1 MSSPRARL
9 PGRRVRRLAAAT
21 LVLLTG
27 LVVGPAMRVEAAPT
41 LSVVLGGTG
50 RVLQG
55 GNVSYTLR
63 ACNPFGPDTYN
74 LTFRQVLPAGL
85 SYVSTS
91 GTATS
96 PTTYPNSPAA
106 GQTTLVWNNVSDL
119 QTNVCQSI
127 GISVAV
133 DPVNHPVGS
142 VFATT
147 GQAFSNTDPR
157 VLVKFLAN
165 GTVNSSTA
173 PGSGTSGSVST
184 TVIPYQLRKS
194 GGGELLRGA
203 HTNSTSFS
211 LTIENNLIAPTG
223 AFTVDDFLPPS
234 LELLGCTTTDNTPA
248 GALEYTGSARLS
260 PSACSYVGA
269 LGSPTVTI
277 TTMNGSTPVGNA
289 AGTVFTPPIGT
300 TWVRWTFPATG
311 PGSQLAA
318 GETQTITYR
327 AGIPLRENRPFTG
340 IVPTPASG
348 QQGANLGNNTGP
360 WTEEG
365 QVAPS
370 TLADGAE
377 RTGTNSASA
386 GAAYNGPRV
395 LGAGTFY
402 GDTASSS
409 FQAEDLAT
417 DKSASGSV
425 VHAALITSTLT
436 TRTSEYRRVNG
447 MTITDRLPNGTCPEG
462 MPVPSDP
469 NCTSGNVPVIT
480 VNGTPVVVNPP
491 FYASVALGGDGT
503 YAVTWDSTVVPV
515 LASVPPNATV
525 VVTFISRVR
534 PTYQNGQAVLTND
547 DFTNYSYVNGQ
558 IEKEAPGDTAPGTEL
573 GGQADGESIQDD
585 ASAGVAGVNVQLD
598 KKVAVRSSLPNSM
611 AVSSA
616 VGVNCAAGT
625 VAFTSTS
632 TGDYATGDIA
642 CFKLRA
648 FVPVNISASSVK
660 VTDFLPNGMRYIPGS
675 ARTTAAN
682 TVTIPA
688 ATAPVAASP
697 EPDVSGVSLTDG
709 GGTLEWSIGSIDNIG
724 ETFEVTIAVE
734 LVNPET
740 ATAGDLTDNLL
751 KLTSVNTAGQVFAQ
765 RVNTG
770 IVWSMPLPKLRKGV
784 DTIQRP
790 ANATPAYPGDYSAVF
805 SSTGP
810 DQGDGIAVQAFDHV
824 TYRIDLHNTG
834 DIAAKTVTV
843 WDRLPSTPLAITC
856 ADVVSASIT
865 AGGSC
870 VAAPFPHIEWTVPT
884 VAVSPAISP
893 AVTLRYRVAVPDTV
907 NSGAVETNTAGITS
921 YQNPINTAAG
931 TFTYVPSSNL
941 DATQTSNIS
950 AVLNDTV
957 SVVVVTPTPT
967 KTVTLPTCLGS
978 GCTPDVRIGDPVKY
992 RITVDLPR
1000 TKLIDAHL
1008 LDTVPINLTN
1018 VTWTAKLERGA
1029 TDITAGNLVATS
1041 GSGNAI
1047 DVAVID
1053 PFDNTSTVGETAVL
1067 TLDVDAVVADVVGNV
1082 DGFDII
1088 NTAAFSSR
1096 PTIGGTPVVRTSA
1109 NTVVNV
1115 TVPNVTIAK
1124 AIASTSPA
1132 RIPQQGVL
1140 PGDVV
1145 TYEITLAN
1153 TGTGKAF
1160 EVKANDVVPVNL
1172 TPNPSS
1178 ILIDGAAVT
1187 GPDGASFAGQTLSAQ
1202 IDEIA
1207 PGISKK
1213 IRYTATVDTPVTPS
1227 PLLTPGLTNTVTLT
1241 EYRTLPTNPSNPN
1254 IRVISPNT
1262 TATRTV
1268 YPLSKVGDLVWK
1280 DVNGNGVRDAGDN
1293 GLVLPGGVTVTLTG
1307 TDILGNAVNRV
1318 TTSDALT
1325 GTYVIDNLMPSN
1337 ATGYQIVFTRP
1348 PGLYFSPR
1356 AVATPLT
1363 SDTDSDALIAS
1374 GQTAR
1379 FVVLAN
1385 ENITQVDAGLYEPAV
1400 IGNFVFL
1407 DADADGIQDVGETGL
1422 AGATAFLTD
1431 VGGGPVADG
1440 LGNTVGS
1447 QLTSSSGAYSFGAL
1461 PPGTYQVRAV
1471 PPVGYTLSPN
1481 DRLVDDAV
1489 DSDVLAGTGRSSSV
1503 SVIPGETNNTVDAGF
1518 FRAITIGDR
1527 LWIDRNSDG
1536 TRDAADTAGVSG
1548 ATVTLEGAG
1557 LDGVF
1562 GTADDLSGSTTTAG
1576 GGAYSFSKT
1585 GVNNTGAP
1593 LPPGEY
1599 RLTFA
1604 LPATYEFSPA
1614 SVGAPKSSNN
1624 DSDANET
1631 TGVTA
1636 TFTMNDNEATIS
1648 VDAGVWKRVTLGNFV
1663 WEDLNANGIQDV
1675 DEPPVSSVG
1684 VELLD
1689 ATGSSFGVPITAS
1702 TDAFGAWTIPS
1713 IRPGDYRVRF
1723 TPPVGAGWN
1732 FSLTGAGVA
1741 ATDSNPNPATGI
1753 TATFA
1758 VVSGTDDF
1766 TIDAGLYKY
1775 ATLGDLV
1782 WEDVNGN
1789 GVRDVV
1795 DGGVDGIT
1803 VRLLDSSGNPV
1814 LNAGNPIETTTA
1826 GGGIYTFSNVVPG
1839 TYRIGIVKPLGWAF
1853 TVLNSSSATDLTD
1866 SDIARATGV
1875 SDPVTLIS
1883 DQTNNSVDGGMY
1895 RTSQVGDL
1903 VWVDTNGSGV
1913 RDTGENGVAGAVLR
1927 LVDALGVRAI
1937 DASGTSI
1944 ADQTTTGSGA
1954 YAFTNLSP
1962 GSYRV
1967 VVVTRPSGYQ
1977 LTPALVTINGATSA
1991 TDSDADTTTNQT
2003 ALIPLTS
2010 GTAEQTIDV
2019 GMARPVSI
2027 GDQVWVDT
2035 NADGTRSGTET
2046 AGVNGATAALLGA
2059 GLDATFG
2066 TADDVTGS
2074 ATTNASGI
2082 YTFTRA
2088 GINNTG
2094 ALLAPGVYQVTFGL
2108 PIGWEFTTA
2117 SAAAPLSSD
2126 TDSDASTTVGPTF
2139 GRTGTITLTEG
2150 QTTTNLDAGLFQRT
2164 TVGDRV
2170 WEDLNANGIQDS
2182 GEPGISGATVELFDA
2197 AGAPFTVPVTTT
2209 TDSSG
2214 LWSIANL
2221 RPADYRVAFTA
2232 PTGAGWQP
2240 TPTGFG
2246 APATNSDAD
2255 VITGVTPVITLDS
2268 GVIDNGA
2275 DAGYYRFASI
2285 GNYVWEDTDGNGA
2298 QDVGEPGVGGAT
2310 VTLTGTTGAG
2320 VVITSRTTTTAAGTG
2335 LYQFANVVPGVY
2347 VVMVTP
2353 PSGTVVTLRDV
2364 NSATD
2369 TTDSDANPSGASPS
2383 TTLRS
2388 NEANTSVDTGL
2399 IRPATVGDRVW
2410 HDTNGDGIQTAG
2422 EDGIAGVTVRL
2433 VDVAGN
2439 PVLNASGSSVDPT
2452 TTDANGS
2459 YSFADLR
2466 PGTYRVLVTAPNGY
2480 VFTDQTVTTGG
2491 ATTST
2496 DSNADGTGATT
2507 LVSVVSGETNST
2519 IDAGLFRGV
2528 VIGDQV
2534 WDDTNADGTRQ
2545 LTETTGIGGVTV
2557 RLLNSSAAVIAT
2569 MTTASDGTYSFTR
2582 AGLDNSGALLREG
2595 DYRIEFVRP
2604 SGYLP
2609 SPTSSTGP
2617 RASGIDSDADLAT
2630 GRTAVF
2636 GVPDG
2641 VTTTHVDAGFF
2652 AAASVGD
2659 RVWDDTNANGIQ
2671 DGGEPGLD
2679 GVTVELLEGA
2689 SVVRTTVT
2697 SGGGAYVFD
2706 NLVPGFYRIHF
2717 TAPLGWTPSP
2727 VGRGSAA
2734 TNSDASLVTGT
2745 TPPFTL
2751 QSGQSPTDVDAGF
2764 FRTASL
2770 GDRVW
2775 EDLNGNGVQDI
2786 GEPGVANVRVRLLD
2800 TAGTPILDDSGVPVT
2815 QLTTATGNYRFDGL
2829 VPGIYRI
2836 RIDAP
2841 SGFTLTAGNVG
2852 SNTADSDLNKTSGIS
2867 GSTTLG
2873 SGDVNLTI
2881 DAGVVNLPIIS
2892 GYVYVDADNDG
2903 IRDTGEA
2910 PIVGAVITLTGVDVF
2925 GTSITIAVSSGADGY
2940 YQFTGLEASNL
2951 AGYTLTETQP
2961 LGYLDGRDTVGTA
2974 GGTLGG
2980 PVPSRDVL
2988 TGIVVGSSTNSA
3000 RNNLGELVPGSISG
3014 SVYVDITDDGNRQV
3028 GEPGIAAVSITL
3040 TGSDDLGNVVNRAT
3054 TTATDG
3060 SFTFTGLRPGTYV
3073 VTEATQPASYLDGAE
3088 RAGTAGGTITTN
3100 DQISGVTIASGTT
3113 STDNLF
3119 GEKPPAPVAY
3129 TSISGAVRVDPNTN
3143 GTRDTGEN
3151 GTIAGVVITLR
3162 DVGGAVVATTATDVN
3177 GNYSFSGIPVG
3188 DYSVTETQPIG
3199 YGSSSPNT
3207 RSVTAP
3213 VGGLSGQDFFDT
3225 TSTLAG
3231 RVFVDADNNGTF
3243 DSGEQPIGSI
3253 TIRVTGI
3260 DVIGRSVDRAT
3271 TTSVDGSWS
3280 IDGLV
3285 AGVYTV
3291 TEPTQPVGYG
3301 DGRDAIGTLGGT
3313 RPGNGIGTDAVTG
3326 ITVGVGADGTG
3337 YDFGE
3342 ISSAAAISGSVYLD
3356 RNRDSV
3362 RDAGVDDPLAGVVVV
3377 LRNTSGDE
3385 IARTTSGSDG
3395 SYRFDNLI
3403 AGADYRIDQVTP
3415 TGFGRSQNPTAIDV
3429 NGLPAIGVTGQNFG
3443 DTVSTISGFVYVDA
3457 NDNGARNAGETP
3469 ISGVTITLSGV
3480 NASGSTVSRTTV
3492 SNASGAWT
3500 FTDLLSGTYAV
3511 VETQPPSY
3519 ADGRDT
3525 AGTAGGA
3532 VTNDRI
3538 ATISIGAGIDA
3549 SSYLFGERQN
3559 TTTISGSVFIDAAG
3573 NGTIESGDTGLGG
3586 VVITLRDAGNNVIAT
3601 AVTNPDGTYVFTNL
3615 VPGSYSVTETQPNG
3629 YGSSTPN
3636 VIPTVTVPLEGVANI
3651 NFGETTGS
3659 LAGHVYVA
3667 TTNDGVR
3674 QAGESTGIG
3683 GVTIT
3688 LTGTDVNGPVSRA
3701 TSTDATGTYQ
3711 FTDLLAG
3718 TYVVSETQ
3726 PGGYTDAIDSIGTIN
3741 AVTAG
3746 TLGNDT
3752 VTAITIPAAGVGVG
3766 YDFAESQVPPTG
3778 AFVSGLVFLDNGAN
3792 GSLDTGDTGL
3802 GGWTIELLNNA
3813 GSVVASVTS
3822 AADGTFRITN
3832 LGTNNAGA
3840 VLPAGVYSVRE
3851 TQKATHG
3858 SSTPNLI
3865 ANLNVPPTGR
3875 SDQNFGETLSSLGGR
3890 VVIDSNDDG
3899 MADLTETGV
3908 SGVIMTLTG
3917 TDALG
3922 AALSRTTT
3930 TGVDGSYVFT
3940 GVPAG
3945 SYTVTET
3952 QPGAY
3957 DDGREH
3963 VGTVNGSSTGVL
3975 VPTDAI
3981 GSIVLPPGAA
3991 SVGVGYDFGELLRPT
4006 VTGATLNGTVFF
4018 DRNRSGSSPDSG
4030 EPGRGGVT
4038 VTLFDALS
4046 NLVGTTTT
4054 APDGTYAFAGLR
4066 PGTYR
4071 IVETQPNGLGS
4082 TTPNTLSSLMVL
4094 TSGLAN
4100 VNFGEIGASLA
4111 GQVYVD
4117 TSNDGVRQAPGEA
4130 AIAGVTVTLSG
4141 TDANGA
4147 AVNRTTSTAPDGT
4160 YRFDDLLAGTY
4171 SISETQPSAYLD
4183 GLDAVGAITGPN
4195 PSVAPGTLG
4204 NDVVTA
4210 IALPI
4215 EGIGAGYDFG
4225 EKVRPTPAGTAFLE
4239 GVVWVDANSSATID
4253 SGEAG
4258 LAGVLLTLRNS
4269 SNVVIDTTLTGP
4281 DGRYRFINLAPG
4293 TYSVA
4298 ETQPSGYISTTPD
4311 SIPSAIVPGG
4321 GLSNQNFG
4329 ERLGAGTT
4337 GTTTSLRGSVWI
4349 DRNANGSIDAG
4360 EAGLGGVVLTLL
4372 DSAGASVSTT
4382 VTNPDGSYA
4391 FTNLAPGTYS
4401 VSEAQPTAYGSS
4413 TPNVLSTLSVPP
4425 AGLAGV
4431 NFGETTASV
4440 TGFVYVDANNDGAK
4454 APTSAERG
4462 IGGVGVNLSG
4472 VDVNGVP
4479 VSASTTTGPDG
4490 SFGFTGLPAGTY
4502 SVIETQPA
4510 GYADGIDTAGS
4521 TGVAGADTI
4530 TAIVVAPGGLSSGHL
4545 FGEQETLP
4553 TTVFVRGTVFLD
4565 RDRNSSAGPGDGV
4578 IVGVAVQLRDGSG
4591 VLIGTSI
4598 TGADGIYLF
4607 TGLTPGATY
4616 TVTEVQPIGFG
4627 SSLRST
4633 NTQTITAPP
4642 SGGVSDID
4650 FGDTLSSIA
4659 GSVYNDVDGS
4669 GERTSVVGPAEP
4681 GISGVTVTL
4690 NGTTA
4695 GGNAVTRTTTTS
4707 PDGSYAFTDL
4717 PAGIYTLTETQPSGW
4732 SDGQDAAGTA
4742 GGGVGNDVTAD
4753 ISLPLDV
4760 QATGYTFGERV
4771 PSGAVT
4777 TTLSGVVFV
4786 DRGADGLTANGVR
4799 DSGEPGVLGVTL
4811 VLRDSNGAEVAR
4823 TTTLGDG
4830 SYSFPDVAPGTY
4842 TVEEIQ
4848 PLNYG
4853 SSTPNTLTSLTVPA
4867 TGLTGVNFGETLGAI
4882 IGTVYSDANNNGVQ
4896 DSSEPGIA
4904 GVTITL
4910 AGKDRANNAVT
4921 RTATTL
4927 SDGTY
4932 SFAGLLA
4939 SDATGYTVTETQP
4952 TGWADGLDTSSVHGT
4967 IGDDVVSG
4975 VVLAPG
4981 EQTPVGRFGE
4991 LAPVA
4996 VGDRVWDDLNGNG
5009 IQEPSEPGIDG
5020 VSVTLVGIDDR
5031 GVPVNRSTTTSS
5043 AAGSAGGWLIDTL
5056 RPGNYTVTFAKPG
5069 MVATATT
5076 VAAGTRATDS
5086 DATANGSTASFEL
5099 RANIDLVSTASD
5111 DRDVDGGL
5119 YTPIS
5124 IGNYVWRDDDL
5135 DGMQDAGEP
5144 PVGNVTVTLRHA
5156 GPDGLFDTADDRI
5169 TTTITD
5175 GSGAYL
5181 FAGVAPGNVRI
5192 VINPPP
5198 RYGHSPQG
5206 VAAGHPTGGGTN
5218 APIDSNIDPVTHAA
5232 DVVLVSGLDRSD
5244 VDAGLLPK
5252 GSLGGRVWNDG
5263 TTNGDGRQG
5272 TGEPGISGVV
5282 VRLLYPDGTPALA
5295 GDGSPLTIVSG
5306 PNGTYLFDDIV
5317 ARPYSVAF
5325 DVPSDLKVTSRGVGD
5340 PTGDSD
5346 IDTKTFRTS
5355 VIVVSPLADVRHVD
5369 AGLLNLLGPP
5379 FIVPPSTA
5387 VTTTRATVPSTTTA
5401 PSTTVGTAPL
5411 AGPATTAAATS
5422 TVAAGA
5428 GTTIVGR
5435 PTTTTTGAPG
5445 RADTVAKKAKPK
5457 LATDVRSRLAFTGAE
5472 LGTLIMF
5479 GLALAVGGAFL
5490 VHTASRRRRT
5500 R

>member
-1 MSSPRARL
+1 M
-9 PGRRVRRLAAAT
+9 PGKRVRRLVASV
-21 LVLLTG
+21 LVLLTC

-50 RVLQG
+50 EVLQG

-74 LTFRQVLPAGL
+74 VTFRQVLPVGL

-91 GTATS
+91 GTATA
-96 PTTYPNSPAA
+96 PMTYPNSPAA

-133 DPVNHPVGS
+133 DPVAHPVGS

-147 GQAFSNTDPR
+147 GQAYSNTDPR

-173 PGSGTSGSVST
+173 PGSGTSGSVNT

-194 GGGELLRGA
+194 GGGELLRGV
-203 HTNSTSFS
+203 HTNSASFT

-223 AFTVDDFLPPS
+223 AFTVDDFLPPD

-248 GALEYTGSARLS
+248 GAVEYTGSARLS
-260 PSACSYVGA
+260 PSACGYVGA

-277 TTMNGSTPVGNA
+277 TTMNGSTPVANS

-300 TWVRWTFPATG
+300 TWVRWTFPASG

-318 GETQTITYR
+318 GGTQTITYR

-360 WTEEG
+360 WTEEA

-377 RTGTNSASA
+377 QAGTNSASA
-386 GAAYNGPRV
+386 GAAYSGPRV

-402 GDTASSS
+402 SDTASAS
-409 FQAEDLAT
+409 FQAEDLAMDT
-417 DKSASGSV
+417 SASGSV

-462 MPVPSDP
+462 MPVPADP

-480 VNGTPVVVNPP
+480 LNGTPVVVNSP
-491 FYASVALGGDGT
+491 FHASVTLGGDGT
-503 YAVTWDSTVVPV
+503 YAVTWDSTVVPA
-515 LASVPPNATV
+515 LASVAPNTTV
-525 VVTFISRVR
+525 VVTFTSRVR

-558 IEKEAPGDTAPGTEL
+558 IEKEAPGDPAPGNEL
-573 GGQADGESIQDD
+573 GSQAEGESIQDD
-585 ASAGVAGVNVQLD
+585 ASAGVAGISVQLD
-598 KKVAVRSSLPNSM
+598 KKAAIRSSLPNAM

-616 VGVNCAAGT
+616 VGVDCAAGT
-625 VAFTSTS
+625 VAYTSTS
-632 TGDYATGDIA
+632 TGGYATGDIA

-724 ETFEVTIAVE
+724 ETFEVTVAVE

-770 IVWSMPLPKLRKGV
+770 IVWSMPLPKVRKGV
-784 DTIQRP
+784 DTVERP
-790 ANATPAYPGDYSAVF
+790 ANASPVYPGDYSAVF

-865 AGGSC
+865 GGGSC
-870 VAAPFPHIEWTVPT
+870 VAAPFPHIDWTVPT
-884 VAVSPAISP
+884 VAVSSAVSP
-893 AVTLRYRVAVPDTV
+893 AVTLRYRVAIPDTV

-931 TFTYVPSSNL
+931 TFTYVPTSNL
-941 DATQTSNIS
+941 DTTRTSNLS

-957 SVVVVTPTPT
+957 SVTVVTPTPT
-967 KTVTLPTCLGS
+967 KTVTLPTCVGS
-978 GCTPDVRIGDPVKY
+978 GCIPDVRIGDPVKY
-992 RITVDLPR
+992 RVTVDLPR
-1000 TKLIDAHL
+1000 TKLIDAHV
-1008 LDTVPINLTN
+1008 LDAVPSNLTN

-1029 TDITAGNLVATS
+1029 TDITVGNLLATS
-1041 GSGNAI
+1041 GSGNSI
-1047 DVAVID
+1047 DVGLLD

-1067 TLDVDAVVADVVGNV
+1067 TLDIDAAVADAVANT
-1082 DGFDII
+1082 DGFDIV

-1096 PTIGGTPVVRTSA
+1096 PTIGGIPVVRTSPNA
-1109 NTVVNV
+1109 TVNV
-1115 TVPNVTIAK
+1115 TVPNVTVAK
-1124 AIASTSPA
+1124 AIASTTPA
-1132 RIPQQGVL
+1132 RVPQRGVL

-1153 TGTGKAF
+1153 TGTGRAF

-1172 TPNPSS
+1172 TPNPAS
-1178 ILIDGAAVT
+1178 ILIDGAAVA
-1187 GPDGASFAGQTLSAQ
+1187 GPDSASFSGQTLSAQ
-1202 IDEIA
+1202 IDQIA
-1207 PGISKK
+1207 PGSSKK
-1213 IRYTATVDTPVTPS
+1213 VRYTATVDTPVTPS

-1254 IRVISPNT
+1254 IRVITPNT
-1262 TATRTV
+1262 TGSRTV

-1293 GLVLPGGVTVTLTG
+1293 GLVLPGGVTVTLSG

-1318 TTSDALT
+1318 TTSDPLT
-1325 GTYVIDNLMPSN
+1325 GAYLIDTLMPSD

-1374 GQTAR
+1374 GQTTR
-1379 FVVLAN
+1379 FVVLSN
-1385 ENITQVDAGLYEPAV
+1385 ENITTVDAGLYEPAV

-1407 DADADGIQDVGETGL
+1407 DADADGIQDVGEPGL
-1422 AGATAFLTD
+1422 AGANVLLTD
-1431 VGGGPVADG
+1431 AGGGPVADG
-1440 LGNTVGS
+1440 LGNPVGS
-1447 QLTSSSGAYSFGAL
+1447 QLTSSTGAYSFGAL
-1461 PPGTYQVRAV
+1461 PPGTYQVRVV
-1471 PPVGYTLSPN
+1471 PPIGYTLSPS
-1481 DRLVDDAV
+1481 DRLSDDTV

-1527 LWIDRNSDG
+1527 LWIDRNSNG

-1548 ATVTLEGAG
+1548 AMVTLEGAG
-1557 LDGVF
+1557 LDAVF

-1585 GVNNTGAP
+1585 GVNNTGSP
-1593 LPPGEY
+1593 LPPGDY

-1636 TFTMNDNEATIS
+1636 TFTMNDNEATIN
-1648 VDAGVWKRVTLGNFV
+1648 VDAGVWKRVTLGDFV
-1663 WEDLNANGIQDV
+1663 WEDLNANGIQEIS
-1675 DEPPVSSVG
+1675 EPPVSAVG
-1684 VELLD
+1684 IELLD
-1689 ATGSSFGVPITAS
+1689 ASGASFGVPITAS
-1702 TDAFGAWTIPS
+1702 TDAFGAWTIPN

-1732 FSLTGAGVA
+1732 FSPAGAGVT
-1741 ATDSNPNPATGI
+1741 ATDSNANPATGS

-1758 VVSGTDDF
+1758 LVSGTNDL

-1789 GVRDVV
+1789 GVRDVG
-1795 DGGVDGIT
+1795 DDGVDGVT
-1803 VRLLDSSGNPV
+1803 VRLLDNSGNPV
-1814 LNAGNPIETTTA
+1814 LNAGLPIQTTTA
-1826 GGGIYTFSNVVPG
+1826 GGGIYTFGNVVPG
-1839 TYRIGIVKPLGWAF
+1839 TYRIGVVKPSGWAF
-1853 TVLNSSSATDLTD
+1853 TVLNSTSATDLTD
-1866 SDIARATGV
+1866 SDIVRATGV
-1875 SDPVTLIS
+1875 SDPMTLIS
-1883 DQTNNSVDGGMY
+1883 DQTDNSVDGGMY
-1895 RTSQVGDL
+1895 RTSSIGDL

-1913 RDTGENGVAGAVLR
+1913 RDAGENGVAGAVLR

-1967 VVVTRPSGYQ
+1967 IVVTRPSGYQ
-1977 LTPALVTINGATSA
+1977 LTPALVTINGATPT
-1991 TDSDADTTTNQT
+1991 TDSDVDTTTNQT
-2003 ALIPLTS
+2003 ALIPLIS
-2010 GTAEQTIDV
+2010 GAAEQTIDV

-2035 NADGTRSGTET
+2035 NADGARGGSET
-2046 AGVNGATAALLGA
+2046 AGVNGATAALRGA
-2059 GLDATFG
+2059 GLDGAFG

-2074 ATTNASGI
+2074 VTTNASGI

-2094 ALLAPGVYQVTFGL
+2094 ALLAPGAYQVTFGL
-2108 PIGWEFTTA
+2108 PFAWEFTTA
-2117 SAAAPLSSD
+2117 SAVAPLSSD
-2126 TDSDASTTVGPTF
+2126 TDSDASTTAGPTF

-2150 QTTTNLDAGLFQRT
+2150 QATTNLDAGMFQRA

-2182 GEPGISGATVELFDA
+2182 GEPGISGATVELLDA
-2197 AGAPFTVPVTTT
+2197 TGASFTIPVTTT

-2221 RPADYRVAFTA
+2221 RPADYRVSFTA

-2246 APATNSDAD
+2246 ATATNSDAD
-2255 VITGVTPVITLDS
+2255 VITGITPVITLDS
-2268 GVIDNGA
+2268 GVSNTGV

-2298 QDVGEPGVGGAT
+2298 QDVGEPPVAGAT
-2310 VTLTGTTGAG
+2310 VTLTGTTGSG
-2320 VVITSRTTTTAAGTG
+2320 VLITPRTTTTTSGTG
-2335 LYQFANVVPGVY
+2335 VYQFSNVVPGVY
-2347 VVMVTP
+2347 VVTVTVP
-2353 PSGTVVTLRDV
+2353 TGMVVTLRDV
-2364 NSATD
+2364 STATD

-2388 NEANTSVDTGL
+2388 NEANPSIDTGL
-2399 IRPATVGDRVW
+2399 IRPATIGDRVW

-2433 VDVAGN
+2433 VDAANN
-2439 PVLNASGSSVDPT
+2439 PVLDASGSPVNAT
-2452 TTDANGS
+2452 TTDANGN
-2459 YSFADLR
+2459 YSFANLR
-2466 PGTYRVLVTAPNGY
+2466 PGTYRVLVTAPMGY
-2480 VFTDQTVTTGG
+2480 VFTDSFVASGG

-2496 DSNADGTGATT
+2496 DSNANATGATT
-2507 LVSVVSGETNST
+2507 LVSLISDETNST
-2519 IDAGLFRGV
+2519 IDTGLFRGV

-2545 LTETTGIGGVTV
+2545 VTETTGVGGVTV
-2557 RLLNSSAAVIAT
+2557 RLLNSSSAVIAT
-2569 MTTASDGTYSFTR
+2569 VTTASDGTYSFTR
-2582 AGLDNSGALLREG
+2582 SGPDNSGALLREG
-2595 DYRIEFVRP
+2595 DYRVEFVRP

-2609 SPTSSTGP
+2609 SPPSTSSP
-2617 RASGIDSDADLAT
+2617 RASGLDSDADLAT

-2641 VTTTHVDAGFF
+2641 VTTTHIDAGFF

-2671 DGGEPGLD
+2671 DSGEPGLD
-2679 GVTVELLEGA
+2679 GVTVELVEGTA
-2689 SVVRTTVT
+2689 VIRTAVT
-2697 SGGGAYVFD
+2697 SGGGTYVFD
-2706 NLVPGFYRIHF
+2706 NLVPGTYRVHF
-2717 TAPLGWTPSP
+2717 TTPSGWTPSP
-2727 VGRGSAA
+2727 IGRGSGA
-2734 TNSDASLVTGT
+2734 TNSDASLITGT

-2764 FRTASL
+2764 FRTAGL

-2800 TAGTPILDDSGVPVT
+2800 AAGVQVADAAGDPIT
-2815 QLTTATGNYRFDGL
+2815 QLTTGSGNYRFDGL
-2829 VPGIYRI
+2829 APGIYRI

-2841 SGFTLTAGNVG
+2841 SGFTLTAANVG
-2852 SNTADSDLNKTSGIS
+2852 PNTTDSDLNKTSGIS

-2873 SGDVNLTI
+2873 SGEVNLTL
-2881 DAGVVNLPIIS
+2881 DAGIVNLPIIS

-2925 GTSITIAVSSGADGY
+2925 GTSTTRATNTGADGY
-2940 YQFTGLEASNL
+2940 YQFTGLEASSL
-2951 AGYTLTETQP
+2951 AGYSLTETQP
-2961 LGYLDGRDTVGTA
+2961 SGYLDGRDTVGTA
-2974 GGTLGG
+2974 GGSLGG
-2980 PVPSRDVL
+2980 PIPSRDVL

-3000 RNNLGELVPGSISG
+3000 RNNFGELLAGGVSG

-3028 GEPGIAAVSITL
+3028 GEPGIAAVSIAL
-3040 TGSDDLGNVVNRAT
+3040 TGTDDLGNVINRVT
-3054 TTATDG
+3054 TTAADG
-3060 SFTFTGLRPGTYV
+3060 SFAFTGLRPGIYV
-3073 VTEATQPASYLDGAE
+3073 VTEVTQPASYVDGAE
-3088 RAGTAGGTITTN
+3088 RAGTAGGTTTTN
-3100 DQISGVTIASGTT
+3100 DQISSIAIASGTM
-3113 STDNLF
+3113 STGNLF
-3119 GEKPPAPVAY
+3119 GEKPPVPVAY
-3129 TSISGAVRVDPNTN
+3129 TSISGAVRIDPNTN

-3151 GTIAGVVITLR
+3151 GTVAGVTITLR
-3162 DVGGAVVATTATDVN
+3162 DGGGLVVVTTTTDVN
-3177 GNYSFSGIPVG
+3177 GNYSFAGIPVG
-3188 DYSVTETQPIG
+3188 DYSVIETQPTG

-3207 RSVTAP
+3207 LSVTAP

-3225 TSTLAG
+3225 TSSLAG
-3231 RVFVDADNNGTF
+3231 QVFVDADNDGID
-3243 DSGEQPIGSI
+3243 DSGEQPIGGI

-3260 DVIGRSVDRAT
+3260 DVNGRSVNLAT
-3271 TTSVDGSWS
+3271 DTSVDGTWK

-3285 AGVYTV
+3285 AGLYTV
-3291 TEPTQPVGYG
+3291 TEPTQPTGYG

-3313 RPGNGIGTDAVTG
+3313 RPGNGIGTDSVTA
-3326 ITVGVGADGTG
+3326 ITVGVGVNGTG

-3342 ISSAAAISGSVYLD
+3342 ISSTASVSGNVYLD

-3362 RDAGVDDPLAGVVVV
+3362 RDAGVDSPLAGVVVV

-3385 IARTTSGSDG
+3385 IARTTTGNDG
-3395 SYRFDNLI
+3395 TYRFDNLV

-3415 TGFGRSQNPTAIDV
+3415 AGLGRSENPTTIAV
-3429 NGLPAIGVTGQNFG
+3429 NGLAATGVTAQNFG

-3457 NDNGARNAGETP
+3457 NDNGVRNAGETA

-3480 NASGSTVSRTTV
+3480 DANGNTVSRTTV

-3500 FTDLLSGTYAV
+3500 FTDLLSGSYSV

-3519 ADGRDT
+3519 ADGQDT
-3525 AGTAGGA
+3525 AGTVGGTVA
-3532 VTNDRI
+3532 DDRI
-3538 ATISIGAGIDA
+3538 VSIAMGAGIDA

-3559 TTTISGSVFIDAAG
+3559 TTSLSGSVFIDASG
-3573 NGTIESGDTGLGG
+3573 NGVIDSGDTGLGG
-3586 VVITLRDAGNNVIAT
+3586 VSITLRDAGNNVIAT
-3601 AVTNPDGTYVFTNL
+3601 ALTIPDGTYSFTNL
-3615 VPGSYSVTETQPNG
+3615 VPGTYSVTETQPNG

-3636 VIPTVTVPLEGVANI
+3636 VFPTVTVPLDGVTNI

-3659 LAGHVYVA
+3659 LAGRVYVA

-3674 QAGESTGIG
+3674 QVSESTGIS

-3688 LTGTDVNGPVSRA
+3688 LTGIDVNGPVSRI
-3701 TSTDATGTYQ
+3701 TSTDATGAYQ
-3711 FTDLLAG
+3711 FINLLAG
-3718 TYVVSETQ
+3718 TYAVSETQ
-3726 PGGYTDAIDSIGTIN
+3726 PGGYTDAIDSLGTIN
-3741 AVTAG
+3741 ATAQG
-3746 TLGNDT
+3746 TLGNDNI
-3752 VTAITIPAAGVGVG
+3752 TAITMPAAGTGIG
-3766 YDFAESQVPPTG
+3766 YDFAEGQAAPTG
-3778 AFVSGLVFLDNGAN
+3778 AFVSGVVYLDAGAN
-3792 GSLDTGDTGL
+3792 GSLDAGDTGL

-3832 LGTNNAGA
+3832 LGTNNTGA
-3840 VLPAGVYSVRE
+3840 ALPAGVYSIRE

-3865 ANLNVPPTGR
+3865 ASLNIPPTGR

-3890 VVIDSNDDG
+3890 VVIDTNDDG
-3899 MADLTETGV
+3899 IADPTETGV
-3908 SGVIMTLTG
+3908 SGVVLTLTG

-3930 TGVDGSYVFT
+3930 TGVDGSYVFR
-3940 GVPAG
+3940 GVPSG

-3963 VGTVNGSSTGVL
+3963 VGTVNGSSTGAL
-3975 VPTDAI
+3975 IPTDAI
-3981 GSIVLPPGAA
+3981 GSIVLPPGVV
-3991 SVGVGYDFGELLRPT
+3991 SLGVAYDFGELLRPV
-4006 VTGATLNGTVFF
+4006 VTGATLTGTVFL

-4030 EPGRGGVT
+4030 EPGLGGVT
-4038 VTLFDALS
+4038 LTLFDALN

-4066 PGTYR
+4066 PGTHR
-4071 IVETQPNGLGS
+4071 IVETQPIGLGT
-4082 TTPNTLSSLMVL
+4082 TTPNTLSSLTVL
-4094 TSGLAN
+4094 AGGLAN

-4117 TSNDGVRQAPGEA
+4117 TNDDGVRQTPAEVA
-4130 AIAGVTVTLSG
+4130 VAGVIVTLSG

-4147 AVNRTTSTAPDGT
+4147 AVNRTTNTAVDGT

-4171 SISETQPSAYLD
+4171 GISETQPAAYLD

-4195 PSVAPGTLG
+4195 PSANPGTLG
-4204 NDVVTA
+4204 NDAITA

-4215 EGIGAGYDFG
+4215 EGVGTGYDFG

-4258 LAGVLLTLRNS
+4258 LAGVRLTLRNP
-4269 SNVVIDTTLTGP
+4269 SNVVIDTMLTGP
-4281 DGRYRFINLAPG
+4281 DGRYRFTNLAPG
-4293 TYSVA
+4293 TYSVV
-4298 ETQPSGYISTTPD
+4298 ETQPSGYTSTTPD
-4311 SIPSAIVPGG
+4311 SIPSAVVPLG

-4329 ERLGAGTT
+4329 ERLTTGTT

-4349 DRNANGSIDAG
+4349 DRNANGSIDTG
-4360 EAGLGGVVLTLL
+4360 EAGLGGVILTLL
-4372 DSAGASVSTT
+4372 DSTGSSVSTT
-4382 VTNPDGSYA
+4382 VTKPDGFYA

-4401 VSEAQPTAYGSS
+4401 VSEAQPPAYGSS
-4413 TPNVLSTLSVPP
+4413 TPNILSALSIPP
-4425 AGLAGV
+4425 VGLSGV

-4440 TGFVYVDANNDGAK
+4440 TGFVYVDANNDGVK
-4454 APTSAERG
+4454 APTSTERG
-4462 IGGVGVNLSG
+4462 IGGVSVNLIG

-4490 SFGFTGLPAGTY
+4490 SFVFTGLPAATY
-4502 SVIETQPA
+4502 GVIETQPA
-4510 GYADGIDTAGS
+4510 GYGDGIDTAGS
-4521 TGVAGADTI
+4521 TGVAGADSI
-4530 TAIVVAPGGLSSGHL
+4530 TAIVVNPGGVSTGHL

-4598 TGADGIYLF
+4598 TGADGTYLF
-4607 TGLTPGATY
+4607 TGLTPGAPY

-4633 NTQTITAPP
+4633 NAEAITAPA
-4642 SGGVSDID
+4642 SGGISEID

-4659 GSVYNDVDGS
+4659 GSVFDDVDGN

-4695 GGNAVTRTTTTS
+4695 AGSSVTRTTATS

-4717 PAGIYTLTETQPSGW
+4717 PAGIYTITETQPSGW
-4732 SDGQDAAGTA
+4732 SDGQDAAGTV
-4742 GGGVGNDVTAD
+4742 GGGVGNDVIAD
-4753 ISLPLDV
+4753 ISLPLDT
-4760 QATGYTFGERV
+4760 QASGYTFGERV
-4771 PSGAVT
+4771 PSAAVT
-4777 TTLSGVVFV
+4777 TTISGVVFV
-4786 DRGADGLTANGVR
+4786 DRGADGLTANGLR
-4799 DSGEPGVLGVTL
+4799 DTGEPGVLGVTL

-4830 SYSFPDVAPGTY
+4830 SYSFPNVAPGTY

-4853 SSTPNTLTSLTVPA
+4853 SSTPNTLSSLTVPA

-4882 IGTVYSDANNNGVQ
+4882 IGIVYSDADNNGVQ
-4896 DSSEPGIA
+4896 DSGEPGIG

-4910 AGKDRANNAVT
+4910 TGKDRANNAVT

-4932 SFAGLLA
+4932 SFLDLLA
-4939 SDATGYTVTETQP
+4939 SDATGYTVTEGQP
-4952 TGWADGLDTSSVHGT
+4952 AGWMDGLDTSSVHGT

-5009 IQEPSEPGIDG
+5009 IQDPSEPGIDG

-5031 GVPVNRSTTTSS
+5031 GAPVNRSTTTSS
-5043 AAGSAGGWLIDTL
+5043 AAGSAGGWLIDAL
-5056 RPGNYTVTFAKPG
+5056 RPGTYTVTFAMPG

-5076 VAAGTRATDS
+5076 VAGGTRATDS
-5086 DATANGSTASFEL
+5086 DARANGSTASFEL
-5099 RANIDLVSTASD
+5099 RANIDLVSTGSD

-5124 IGNYVWRDDDL
+5124 VGDYVWRDDDL
-5135 DGMQDAGEP
+5135 DGIQDAGEP
-5144 PVGNVTVTLRHA
+5144 PVDNVPVTLRHA
-5156 GPDGLFDTADDRI
+5156 GPDGVFGTTDDRI
-5169 TTTITD
+5169 ATTTTD
-5175 GSGAYL
+5175 SSGTYL
-5181 FAGVAPGNVRI
+5181 FANVAPGSVTV
-5192 VINPPP
+5192 VIDPPP

-5206 VAAGHPTGGGTN
+5206 FAAGDPTGGGAN
-5218 APIDSNIDPVTHAA
+5218 ALIDSNIDPVTHSAE
-5232 DVVLVSGLDRSD
+5232 VLLVSGLDRAD
-5244 VDAGLLPK
+5244 VDAGLIPK

-5263 TTNGDGRQG
+5263 TSSGDGRQG
-5272 TGEPGISGVV
+5272 PGEPGISAVV
-5282 VRLLYPDGTPALA
+5282 VRLLYPDGTPVLA
-5295 GDGSPLTIVSG
+5295 GDGSPLTVVSD
-5306 PNGTYLFDDIV
+5306 PDGTYLFDDIV
-5317 ARPYSVAF
+5317 ARSYIVSF
-5325 DVPSDLKVTSRGVGD
+5325 DVTNGLKVTTPGVGD

-5355 VIVVSPLADVRHVD
+5355 VIVVSPLANIRHVD
-5369 AGLLNLLGPP
+5369 AGLISPIPP
-5379 FIVPPSTA
+5379 FLVPPSTA
-5387 VTTTRATVPSTTTA
+5387 ATTTRAPAQSTTTA
-5401 PSTTVGTAPL
+5401 ASSTVGRVPSSSQI
-5411 AGPATTAAATS
+5411 TTAVPTS
-5422 TVAAGA
+5422 TVAARA
-5428 GTTIVGR
+5428 VTTIVAAT
-5435 PTTTTTGAPG
+5435 TTTTTGAAR
-5445 RADTVAKKAKPK
+5445 RADTVAKNAQPKP
-5457 LATDVRSRLAFTGAE
+5457 ATDVRSRLAFTGAE
-5472 LGTLIMF
+5472 LGTLIMV
-5479 GLALAVGGAFL
+5479 GLALAVSGALL
-5490 VHTASRRRRT
+5490 VHTASRRRQT

>member
-1 MSSPRARL
+1 MSRHHVPP
-9 PGRRVRRLAAAT
+9 PGKRVRRLLAAA

-85 SYVSTS
+85 SYVSTT
-91 GTATS
+91 GTLTVPA
-96 PTTYPNSPAA
+96 TYPNSPAA

-127 GISVAV
+127 GVNVAV
-133 DPVNHPVGS
+133 DPGTHPVGS
-142 VFATT
+142 VFAVTA
-147 GQAFSNTDPR
+147 QAYSNTDPR

-173 PGSGTSGSVST
+173 PGSGTSGSVNT

-194 GGGELLRGA
+194 GGGELLRGV
-203 HTNSTSFS
+203 HTNSTSFT
-211 LTIENNLIAPTG
+211 LTIENNTIAPTG
-223 AFTVDDFLPPS
+223 AFTVDDYLPPN
-234 LELLGCTTTDNTPA
+234 LELLGCTTTDNTSA
-248 GALEYTGSARLS
+248 GAVEYTGAPRLS
-260 PSACSYVGA
+260 PAACQYVGA

-277 TTMNGSTPVGNA
+277 TTMNGSTPVTTA
-289 AGTVFTPPIGT
+289 AGTLFTPPIGA

-311 PGSQLAA
+311 LGSQLAA
-318 GETQTITYR
+318 GGTETITYR
-327 AGIPLRENRPFTG
+327 AAIPMRENRPFSGT
-340 IVPTPASG
+340 VPTSASG
-348 QQGANLGNNTGP
+348 QQGANLNNNTGP
-360 WTEEG
+360 WTEEA

-377 RTGTNSASA
+377 QVGTNSASS
-386 GAAYNGPRV
+386 GATYSGPRV

-402 GDTASSS
+402 GDTASST
-409 FQAEDLAT
+409 FQAEDLAM
-417 DKSASGSV
+417 DKSAVGSV

-436 TRTSEYRRVNG
+436 TRTSEYRRVNN

-462 MPVPSDP
+462 MPTPADP
-469 NCTSGNVPVIT
+469 NCTSANIPSIT
-480 VNGTPVVVNPP
+480 VNGTPVTVNAP
-491 FYASVALGGDGT
+491 FYASVTLGGDGT
-503 YAVTWDSTVVPV
+503 YAVTWDSTVVAA

-525 VVTFISRVR
+525 VVTFTSRVR

-558 IEKEAPGDTAPGTEL
+558 IEKEAPGDAAPGTEL

-585 ASAGVAGVNVQLD
+585 ASAAVAGISVQLD
-598 KKVAVRSSLPNSM
+598 KKVAVRSSLPNAM

-625 VAFTSTS
+625 VAYTSTS
-632 TGDYATGDIA
+632 TGGYATGDIA

-688 ATAPVAASP
+688 ATAPAAPSP

-709 GGTLEWSIGSIDNIG
+709 GGTLDWSIGSIDNIG
-724 ETFEVTIAVE
+724 ETFEVTVAVE
-734 LVNPET
+734 LVNPDT

-770 IVWSMPLPKLRKGV
+770 IVWSMPLPKVRKGV
-784 DTIQRP
+784 DKVERP
-790 ANATPAYPGDYSAVF
+790 ANATPVYPGDYSATF

-865 AGGSC
+865 GGGAC
-870 VAAPFPHIEWTVPT
+870 VAAPFPHVEWTVPT
-884 VAVSPAISP
+884 VTVSPAVSP
-893 AVTLRYRVAVPDTV
+893 AVTLRYRVALPDTV
-907 NSGAVETNTAGITS
+907 SSGAVETNTAGITS
-921 YQNPINTAAG
+921 YQNPVNTTVG

-941 DATQTSNIS
+941 DTSRTANIS

-957 SVVVVTPTPT
+957 SVIVYSPTPT
-967 KTVTLPTCLGS
+967 KTVTLPTCIGS
-978 GCTPDVRIGDPVKY
+978 GCIPDVRIGDPVKY

-1000 TKLIDAHL
+1000 TNVIDAHL
-1008 LDTVPINLTN
+1008 LDTIPSNLTN
-1018 VTWTAKLERGA
+1018 VAWTAKLERGA
-1029 TDITAGNLVATS
+1029 TDITTGNLVTTS

-1047 DVAVID
+1047 DVGIAN
-1053 PFDNTSTVGETAVL
+1053 PFDNTSTVGETVVL
-1067 TLDVDAVVADVVGNV
+1067 TLDVDAVVADIGGNI
-1082 DGFDII
+1082 DGFDIV

-1109 NTVVNV
+1109 NAVVNV
-1115 TVPNVTIAK
+1115 TVPNVNVAK
-1124 AIASTSPA
+1124 AIASTSPV
-1132 RIPQQGVL
+1132 RVPPQGVL
-1140 PGDVV
+1140 PGDVI

-1160 EVKANDVVPVNL
+1160 EVKANDIVPAHI
-1172 TPNPSS
+1172 TPNPAS
-1178 ILIDGAAVT
+1178 ILIDGAAVA
-1187 GPDGASFAGQTLSAQ
+1187 GPDSTSFTGQTLSVQ

-1207 PGISKK
+1207 PGTSRK

-1241 EYRTLPTNPSNPN
+1241 EYRSLPANPSNPN
-1254 IRVISPNT
+1254 IRVITPNT

-1280 DVNGNGVRDAGDN
+1280 DVNGNGVRDVGDN

-1307 TDILGNAVNRV
+1307 TDVLGNAVNRV
-1318 TTSDALT
+1318 TTSDPLT
-1325 GTYVIDNLMPSN
+1325 GAYVVDELMPSD
-1337 ATGYQIVFTRP
+1337 ATGYRIVFTRP

-1356 AVATPLT
+1356 AVTTPLT
-1363 SDTDSDALIAS
+1363 SDTDSDAVIAS

-1379 FVVLAN
+1379 FVVLSN
-1385 ENITQVDAGLYEPAV
+1385 QNIVNVDAGLYEPAV

-1407 DADADGIQDVGETGL
+1407 DADADGIQDVGEAGL
-1422 AGATAFLTD
+1422 AAATVSLTD
-1431 VGGGPVADG
+1431 ANGNAVADG

-1447 QLTSSSGAYSFGAL
+1447 QITSSTGAYSFGAL
-1461 PPGTYQVRAV
+1461 PPGTYQVRVV

-1481 DRLVDDAV
+1481 DRLGDDTV
-1489 DSDVLAGTGRSSSV
+1489 DSDVLAATGRSSSV

-1518 FRAITIGDR
+1518 FRAVTIGDR
-1527 LWIDRNSDG
+1527 LWIDRNSNG

-1562 GTADDLSGSTTTAG
+1562 GTVDDISGSTTTGAA
-1576 GGAYSFSKT
+1576 GAYSFTKS
-1585 GVNNTGAP
+1585 GVNNTGAA
-1593 LPPGEY
+1593 LPPGDY
-1599 RLTFA
+1599 RLTFS
-1604 LPATYEFSPA
+1604 LPPTYEFSPA
-1614 SVGAPKSSNN
+1614 SVGAPKSSNT

-1631 TGVTA
+1631 TGITA
-1636 TFTMNDNEATIS
+1636 AFTMNENEATIS
-1648 VDAGVWKRVTLGNFV
+1648 IDAGVWKRVTLGNFV
-1663 WEDLNANGIQDV
+1663 WEDLNANGVQNV
-1675 DEPPVSSVG
+1675 GEPPVSAVD

-1689 ATGSSFGVPITAS
+1689 ASGASFGVPVTAT
-1702 TDAFGAWTIPS
+1702 TDAFGAWTIPN
-1713 IRPGDYRVRF
+1713 IRPGDYRVKF
-1723 TPPVGAGWN
+1723 TPPAGAGWN
-1732 FSLTGAGVA
+1732 FSPTGAGVA
-1741 ATDSNPNPATGI
+1741 TTDSNPNPATGV

-1758 VVSGTDDF
+1758 AVSGTDDL

-1789 GVRDVV
+1789 GVRDVG
-1795 DGGVDGIT
+1795 DAGVDAVT
-1803 VRLLDSSGNPV
+1803 VRLLDNSGNPV
-1814 LNAGNPIETTTA
+1814 LNAGIPMQTTTA
-1826 GGGIYTFSNVVPG
+1826 GGGIYTFGSIVPG
-1839 TYRIGIVKPLGWAF
+1839 TYRIGIVKPAGWAF
-1853 TVLNSSSATDLTD
+1853 TILNSSSATDLTD
-1866 SDIARATGV
+1866 SDIARATGI

-1883 DQTNNSVDGGMY
+1883 DQTDNSVDGGMY
-1895 RTSQVGDL
+1895 RTSQIGDL

-1927 LVDALGVRAI
+1927 LVDTLGVRAI

-1944 ADQTTTGSGA
+1944 ADQTTNGSGA
-1954 YAFTNLSP
+1954 YTFGNLSP
-1962 GSYRV
+1962 GNYRV
-1967 VVVTRPSGYQ
+1967 VVVTRPAGYQ
-1977 LTPALVTINGATSA
+1977 LTPALVTINGATPA
-1991 TDSDADTTTNQT
+1991 TDSDVDTTTNQT
-2003 ALIPLTS
+2003 ALITLAS
-2010 GTAEQTIDV
+2010 GTDERTIDV

-2027 GDQVWVDT
+2027 GNQVWVDT
-2035 NADGTRSGTET
+2035 NADGTRSGSET
-2046 AGVNGATAALLGA
+2046 AGVIGATVALLGA
-2059 GLDATFG
+2059 GLDGTFA

-2074 ATTNASGI
+2074 VTTNGSGN
-2082 YTFTRA
+2082 YTFTQA
-2088 GINNTG
+2088 GSNNTG
-2094 ALLAPGVYQVTFGL
+2094 ALLAPGLYRLTFGL
-2108 PIGWEFTTA
+2108 PASWEFTIK
-2117 SAAAPLSSD
+2117 SGAAPRASD
-2126 TDSDASTTVGPTF
+2126 LDSDASTTAGPTF
-2139 GRTGTITLTEG
+2139 GRSDDVTLTEG
-2150 QTTTNLDAGLFQRT
+2150 QTTTSLDAGVFQRA

-2170 WEDLNANGIQDS
+2170 WEDVNANGIQDS
-2182 GEPGISGATVELFDA
+2182 GEPGISGATVELLDA
-2197 AGAPFTVPVTTT
+2197 AGASFTVPVTTT

-2214 LWSIANL
+2214 LWSIANI
-2221 RPADYRVAFTA
+2221 RPADYRVKFTA

-2246 APATNSDAD
+2246 SPSTNSDAD
-2255 VITGVTPVITLDS
+2255 VVTGVTPVITLNS
-2268 GVIDNGA
+2268 GVNDAGV

-2285 GNYVWEDTDGNGA
+2285 GNYVWEDIDGNGA
-2298 QDVGEPGVGGAT
+2298 QDVGEPPVAGVT
-2310 VTLTGTTGAG
+2310 VTLTGTTGSG
-2320 VVITSRTTTTAAGTG
+2320 VAITARTTTTAAGTG

-2347 VVMVTP
+2347 VVTVTL
-2353 PSGTVVTLRDV
+2353 PSGMVVTLRDV
-2364 NSATD
+2364 TTATD
-2369 TTDSDANPSGASPS
+2369 TTDSDANGAGASPS

-2388 NEANTSVDTGL
+2388 NETNTTVDTGL
-2399 IRPATVGDRVW
+2399 IRPATIGDRVW
-2410 HDTNGDGIQTAG
+2410 HDTNGDGNQTAG

-2433 VDVAGN
+2433 VDVASN
-2439 PVLNASGSSVDPT
+2439 PVINASGVSVSAT
-2452 TTDANGS
+2452 TTDANGT
-2459 YSFADLR
+2459 YSFTNLR
-2466 PGTYRVLVTAPNGY
+2466 PATYRVLITAPNGY
-2480 VFTDQTVTTGG
+2480 VFTDSFVTSGG

-2507 LVSVVSGETNST
+2507 LVSVLSGETNST
-2519 IDAGLFRGV
+2519 VDAGLFRGV

-2545 LTETTGIGGVTV
+2545 VTETTGIGGVTV

-2569 MTTASDGTYSFTR
+2569 VTTASDGMYSFTR
-2582 AGLDNSGALLREG
+2582 AGLNNSGALLREG
-2595 DYRIEFVRP
+2595 DYRVEFVRP
-2604 SGYLP
+2604 AGYLA
-2609 SPTSSTGP
+2609 SPASSSTP
-2617 RASGIDSDADLAT
+2617 RASGLDSDADVAT

-2641 VTTTHVDAGFF
+2641 VTTTHIDAGFF
-2652 AAASVGD
+2652 VAASVGD

-2671 DGGEPGLD
+2671 DGGEPGID
-2679 GVTVELLEGA
+2679 GVTVELLEGTQ
-2689 SVVRTTVT
+2689 VIRTTVT

-2706 NLVPGFYRIHF
+2706 NLVPGTYRVHF
-2717 TAPLGWTPSP
+2717 TAPSGWTPSP
-2727 VGRGSAA
+2727 VGRGTAA
-2734 TNSDASLVTGT
+2734 TNSDAALVTGT

-2786 GEPGVANVRVRLLD
+2786 GEPGLANVRVRLLD
-2800 TAGTPILDDSGVPVT
+2800 TTGDPILDGSGDPVT
-2815 QLTTATGNYRFDGL
+2815 QLTNGAGNYRFDGL
-2829 VPGIYRI
+2829 VPGVYRI

-2841 SGFTLTAGNVG
+2841 SGYTLTAANVG
-2852 SNTADSDLNKTSGIS
+2852 SNSADSDLNKTTGIS

-2873 SGDVNLTI
+2873 SAEVNLTI

-2892 GYVYVDADNDG
+2892 GYVYIDGDNDG
-2903 IRDTGEA
+2903 VRDTGEA
-2910 PIVGAVITLTGVDVF
+2910 SVVGAVITMTGVDVF
-2925 GTSITIAVSSGADGY
+2925 GTSITRAVSSGADGY
-2940 YQFTGLEASNL
+2940 YQFAGLEASNL

-2961 LGYLDGRDTVGTA
+2961 SGYLDGRDTVGTA
-2974 GGTLGG
+2974 GGSLGG
-2980 PVPSRDVL
+2980 PSPTRDVL

-3000 RNNLGELVPGSISG
+3000 RNNFGELLPGGVSG
-3014 SVYVDITDDGNRQV
+3014 FVYVDITDDGNRQI

-3040 TGSDDLGNVVNRAT
+3040 TGSDDLGNPVNRAT
-3054 TTATDG
+3054 TTAADG
-3060 SFTFTGLRPGTYV
+3060 SFAFTGLRPGIYV
-3073 VTEATQPASYLDGAE
+3073 VTETTQPASYLDGAE
-3088 RAGTAGGTITTN
+3088 RAGTAGGVTTTN
-3100 DQISGVTIASGTT
+3100 DQISAITIASGTS
-3113 STDNLF
+3113 STGNLF

-3129 TSISGAVRVDPNTN
+3129 TTISGAIRLDPNTN
-3143 GTRDTGEN
+3143 GSRDTGEN
-3151 GTIAGVVITLR
+3151 ATIGGVTITLR
-3162 DVGGAVVATTATDVN
+3162 DGGGAVVATTTTDVN

-3188 DYSVTETQPIG
+3188 TYSIIETQPNG

-3207 RSVTAP
+3207 LSITAP

-3225 TSTLAG
+3225 TSSLAG
-3231 RVFVDADNNGTF
+3231 RVFVDANNNGTY
-3243 DSGEQPIGSI
+3243 DSGELPIGSV

-3260 DVIGRSVDRAT
+3260 DSNGRSVNLAT

-3280 IDGLV
+3280 IDALV
-3285 AGVYTV
+3285 AGVYTI

-3313 RPGNGIGTDAVTG
+3313 RPGNGIGTDAVSA
-3326 ITVGVGADGTG
+3326 ITVGVGVNGTG

-3342 ISSAAAISGSVYLD
+3342 ISSTASIGGSVYVD

-3362 RDAGVDDPLAGVVVV
+3362 RDAGVDASLAGVVIV
-3377 LRNTSGDE
+3377 LRNTSGNE
-3385 IARTTSGSDG
+3385 IARTTTGSDG
-3395 SYRFDNLI
+3395 SYRFDNLV
-3403 AGADYRIDQVTP
+3403 AGADYRLDQVTP
-3415 TGFGRSQNPTAIDV
+3415 AGFGRSENPTTIVV
-3429 NGLPAIGVTGQNFG
+3429 NSLPAIGVTGQNFG

-3469 ISGVTITLSGV
+3469 ISGVTIALSGV
-3480 NASGSTVSRTTV
+3480 DANGNGVSRTIV
-3492 SNASGAWT
+3492 SNAAGAWT
-3500 FTDLLSGTYAV
+3500 FADLLSGVYEV
-3511 VETQPPSY
+3511 VEAQPTSY

-3525 AGTAGGA
+3525 AGTSGGT

-3538 ATISIGAGIDA
+3538 VAISIGAGIDA
-3549 SSYLFGERQN
+3549 SNYLFGERQN
-3559 TTTISGSVFIDAAG
+3559 TTSLSGSVYRDVDG
-3573 NGTIESGDTGLGG
+3573 NGVIDSGDTGLGG
-3586 VVITLRDAGNNVIAT
+3586 VTITLRDSGNNVVAT
-3601 AVTNPDGTYVFTNL
+3601 AVTTPDGTYTFTNI

-3636 VIPTVTVPLEGVANI
+3636 VIPTVTVPLTGVSNI

-3659 LAGHVYVA
+3659 LSGQAYVA

-3674 QAGESTGIG
+3674 QAGESTGIS

-3688 LTGTDVNGPVSRA
+3688 LTGTDVNGPVSHT
-3701 TSTDATGTYQ
+3701 TSTDATGAYA

-3718 TYVVSETQ
+3718 TYAVSETQ
-3726 PGGYTDAIDSIGTIN
+3726 PGGYTDAIDSVGTVN
-3741 AVTAG
+3741 AASQG

-3752 VTAITIPAAGVGVG
+3752 ITAITIPAAGIGTG
-3766 YDFAESQVPPTG
+3766 YDFAETQAAPIG
-3778 AFVSGLVFLDNGAN
+3778 AFVSGVVYLDTGAN
-3792 GSLDTGDTGL
+3792 GSLDAGDNGL

-3813 GSVVASVTS
+3813 GGVIASVTS
-3822 AADGTFRITN
+3822 AADGTYRITN
-3832 LGTNNAGA
+3832 LGANNSGA

-3851 TQKATHG
+3851 IQKTTHG
-3858 SSTPNLI
+3858 SSTSNLI

-3875 SDQNFGETLSSLGGR
+3875 SDQNFGETLSSIGGR
-3890 VVIDSNDDG
+3890 VFVDTNDDG
-3899 MADLTETGV
+3899 IADPTEAGV
-3908 SGVIMTLTG
+3908 SGVVLTLSG
-3917 TDALG
+3917 TDAAG
-3922 AALSRTTT
+3922 TAVSRTVT
-3930 TGVDGSYVFT
+3930 TGVDGSYVFA

-3952 QPGAY
+3952 QPGTY

-3963 VGTVNGSSTGVL
+3963 VGSVNGSTSGVL

-3981 GSIVLPPGAA
+3981 GSIVLAPGLA
-3991 SVGVGYDFGELLRPT
+3991 SFGVGYDFGELLRPV
-4006 VTGATLNGTVFF
+4006 VTGATLSGSVFL
-4018 DRNRSGSSPDSG
+4018 DRNRSGSTPDTG
-4030 EPGRGGVT
+4030 EPGLGGVT
-4038 VTLFDALS
+4038 LTLFDALN

-4071 IVETQPNGLGS
+4071 VVENQPNGLGS
-4082 TTPNTLSSLMVL
+4082 TTPNTQSSLTVL
-4094 TSGLAN
+4094 AGGLTN
-4100 VNFGEIGASLA
+4100 VNFGEIGASVA
-4111 GQVYVD
+4111 GEVYID
-4117 TSNDGVRQAPGEA
+4117 TNNDGARQAPGEV

-4141 TDANGA
+4141 IDANGA
-4147 AVNRTTSTAPDGT
+4147 GVNRATTSAADGS

-4171 SISETQPSAYLD
+4171 GITETQPMAYLD

-4195 PSVAPGTLG
+4195 PSANPGTLG
-4204 NDVVTA
+4204 NDAIIA
-4210 IALPI
+4210 IALPV
-4215 EGIGAGYDFG
+4215 EGIGSSYDFG
-4225 EKVRPTPAGTAFLE
+4225 EKLRPTPAGTAFLE
-4239 GVVWVDANSSATID
+4239 GVVWVDANSSAVID
-4253 SGEAG
+4253 SGETG

-4269 SNVVIDTTLTGP
+4269 ANVVVDTMLTGP
-4281 DGRYRFINLAPG
+4281 DGRYRFANLAPG
-4293 TYSVA
+4293 TYSVV
-4298 ETQPSGYISTTPD
+4298 ETQPSGYTSTTPD
-4311 SIPSAIVPGG
+4311 SIASAVVPAG

-4329 ERLGAGTT
+4329 ERLTTGTT
-4337 GTTTSLRGSVWI
+4337 GTTTTLRGSVWI

-4372 DSAGASVSTT
+4372 DATSAPVSTT
-4382 VTNPDGSYA
+4382 VSAPDGSYA

-4401 VSEAQPTAYGSS
+4401 VSEAQPPAYGSS
-4413 TPNVLSTLSVPP
+4413 TPNIISTLSIPP
-4425 AGLAGV
+4425 AGLSGV
-4431 NFGETTASV
+4431 NFGETTGAV
-4440 TGFVYVDANNDGAK
+4440 NGFVYVDANNDGAK

-4462 IGGVGVNLSG
+4462 IGGVSVNLSG
-4472 VDVNGVP
+4472 VDVNGIP
-4479 VSASTTTGPDG
+4479 VTASTTTGPDG
-4490 SFGFTGLPAGTY
+4490 SFAFTGLPAGTY
-4502 SVIETQPA
+4502 SIIETQPT
-4510 GYADGIDTAGS
+4510 GYGDGIDTAGS
-4521 TGVAGADTI
+4521 TGVAGADAI

-4553 TTVFVRGTVFLD
+4553 TTVYVRGTIFLD

-4578 IVGVAVQLRDGSG
+4578 IAGVAVQLRDGAG
-4591 VLIGTSI
+4591 ALIGTSI
-4598 TGADGIYLF
+4598 TGADGTYVF
-4607 TGLTPGATY
+4607 TGLTPGASY
-4616 TVTEVQPIGFG
+4616 TVTEVQPVGFG
-4627 SSLRST
+4627 SSLRPT
-4633 NTQTITAPP
+4633 NTEAITAPA

-4659 GSVYNDVDGS
+4659 GSVYNDIDGS
-4669 GERTSVVGPAEP
+4669 GDRALIVGPVEP
-4681 GISGVTVTL
+4681 GISGVTVML

-4695 GGNAVTRTTTTS
+4695 AGGAITRTTTTS

-4717 PAGIYTLTETQPSGW
+4717 PAGIYTITETQPSGW

-4742 GGGVGNDVTAD
+4742 GGGVGNDVIAD
-4753 ISLPLDV
+4753 VSLPLDS

-4771 PSGAVT
+4771 PSAAVT
-4777 TTLSGVVFV
+4777 TTVSGVVFV
-4786 DRGADGLTANGVR
+4786 DRGADGLTANGLR

-4830 SYSFPDVAPGTY
+4830 SYSFPNVAPGTY

-4867 TGLTGVNFGETLGAI
+4867 TGLAGVNFGETLGAI
-4882 IGTVYSDANNNGVQ
+4882 IGTVYSDVNNNGVR
-4896 DSSEPGIA
+4896 DGGEPGIA
-4904 GVTITL
+4904 GVIITL
-4910 AGKDRANNAVT
+4910 TGKDRANNAVT
-4921 RTATTL
+4921 RTATSL

-4932 SFAGLLA
+4932 SFLDLLA
-4939 SDATGYTVTETQP
+4939 SDAVGYTLTESQP

-4991 LAPVA
+4991 IAPVS

-5009 IQEPSEPGIDG
+5009 IQDPSEPGIDG
-5020 VSVTLVGIDDR
+5020 VAVTLVGIDDR

-5043 AAGSAGGWLIDTL
+5043 AAGSAGGWLIDAL
-5056 RPGNYTVTFAKPG
+5056 RPGTYTVTFAKPG

-5086 DATANGSTASFEL
+5086 DALANGSTASFDL
-5099 RANIDLVSTASD
+5099 RANIDLVSTTSD

-5135 DGMQDAGEP
+5135 DGIQDAGEP

-5156 GPDGLFDTADDRI
+5156 GPDGLFGSADDRI
-5169 TTTITD
+5169 TTTTTD
-5175 GSGAYL
+5175 ASGAYL
-5181 FAGVAPGNVRI
+5181 FVGVAPGNVRI
-5192 VINPPP
+5192 EITPPP
-5198 RYGHSPQG
+5198 RYGHSPRG
-5206 VAAGHPTGGGTN
+5206 VAAGDPTGAGTD
-5218 APIDSNIDPVTHAA
+5218 ALIDSNIDPVTHSA
-5232 DVVLVSGLDRSD
+5232 DAVLVSGVDRTD
-5244 VDAGLLPK
+5244 VDAGLIPK

-5263 TTNGDGRQG
+5263 TNSGDGRQG
-5272 TGEPGISGVV
+5272 SGEPGVAGIV
-5282 VRLLYPDGTPALA
+5282 VRLLYFDGTPVLA
-5295 GDGSPLTIVSG
+5295 SDGSPLTVVSG
-5306 PNGTYLFDDIV
+5306 PDGAYLFDDIV
-5317 ARPYSVAF
+5317 ARSYLVAF
-5325 DVPSDLKVTSRGVGD
+5325 DVANGLKVTTRGVGD
-5340 PTGDSD
+5340 PIGDSD
-5346 IDTKTFRTS
+5346 VDPKTFRTG
-5355 VIVVSPLADVRHVD
+5355 VLAVRPLSDVRNVD
-5369 AGLLNLLGPP
+5369 AGLLSAFGPP
-5379 FIVPPSTA
+5379 FLVPPSTA
-5387 VTTTRATVPSTTTA
+5387 LPTTTEARAATTSTTTGPLRDA
-5401 PSTTVGTAPL
+5401 SPTSPTPL
-5411 AGPATTAAATS
+5411 AGATTTVVDRS
-5422 TVAAGA
+5422 TPPSVKTTRVPPRP
-5428 GTTIVGR
+5428 GTGSNKSTAR
-5435 PTTTTTGAPG
+5435 P
-5445 RADTVAKKAKPK
+5445 DTE
-5457 LATDVRSRLAFTGAE
+5457 VRSRLAFTGAE
-5472 LGTLIMF
+5472 LGASIML
-5479 GLALAVGGAFL
+5479 GLALAVSGALL
-5490 VHTASRRRRT
+5490 VHASTRRRRV